1 MAYNPVEAA
10 EALQSIDQQTLNT
23 YMKNPP
29 PGIPAYQVAAEV
41 ARRADM
47 AKRFAA
53 LQAKERTDQQ
63 TGTVIED
70 VMKALNPGSV
80 NPAPANPSQLAS
92 RPIPSNITGA
102 NAPMSPPAMRPPV
115 NAGIASGMQA
125 QPALSPQV
133 MQAAGGTMGNTVYA
147 QRGRVP
153 SGSVY
158 NRGSDALEKA
168 LEMARE
174 EGRLYS
180 KSDRSLEGDLK
191 NPFPEQELQRRAMLA
206 LLTYPAKAEDKARG
220 GMGASAFASNGTQG
234 RTVYAQFG
242 YPTEKVS
249 EASPGVVPLTR
260 EELREARNMGADS
273 IERYHAEIARRQQAA
288 DFTRRGGP
296 DFTYPHDPSASS
308 GAELLAKEKTRKEM
322 IGLGV
327 NPDSPGA
334 LTALADAKQGEV
346 AALEAAKRAEIE
358 RRASFS
364 HPGGDLGLAFT
375 EAQATQ
381 REGRRLE
388 AQGET
393 DRRIASLTPEEV
405 GLTDRSGKPIMPP
418 EKAFD
423 YLLSQPDAMV
433 RPHVGKAINDYFAG
447 LPLGVHEENIEIK
460 SNLLESLEGGVP
472 LQEVLQKFEAA
483 KGDILKSTENYSAR
497 MSQAFKDNVGVVNP
511 QLMEGPLNKV
521 RFLNRESSPGSVVN
535 AFYDAQKEGLK
546 GLELAPAHD
555 AYAGGAGSGFEA
567 RRIAK
572 RQVDSAVDPTNQEST
587 FRPALEVNSGSG
599 ILTDPKTEVVSE
611 VKDDEDAVAVS
622 EADVDA
628 DVEATATAD
637 AVDAQPPS
645 PEVIARRQQQTEQFN
660 RRSDNYVSSVADPQR
675 GDVSQ
680 EQLGVGFEP
689 LGEVD
694 IEGMREDLTGQ
705 LTEESNEHFQ
715 ELRDQI
721 NELKEYDPR
730 KSIQEIQ
737 AGRGSRIEQIKRD
750 TNTQKLFAASAAFLG
765 APTFYEGFQ
774 KTMEEIGDLSK
785 EEQKQVLALQDKMD
799 ETDLAARVA
808 YAEHQAKMTDMEVNF
823 LAARRADAQGNRKLA
838 EEHIQ
843 TAIASRAAAND
854 LKAAAAK
861 NANARL
867 ALWIQQESIHH
878 VKPTEAQQVAQQYIN
893 NVFVNST
900 EVERREFGFTPNA
913 TSPSQINLTVAA
925 PKIQAYL
932 DKVIPK
938 SSSGGY
944 AELNYR
950 DRLSRDARSEIESI
964 QTGFDKA
971 WENAISA
978 KSTLDLK
985 RIEALTE
992 TAMPTLTEGSNML
1005 APSARRNPEIMAA
1018 VQDYMA
1024 WESYRRNRN
1033 NSAVT
1038 GEILRLYPNVA
1049 VIERRIANMNRAA
1062 DEGGVEG
1069 GDGDPNTDRKPI
1081 TEFN

>member
-80 NPAPANPSQLAS
+80 NPVPANPSQLAS

-102 NAPMSPPAMRPPV
+102 NAPMSPPAMQPPV

-168 LEMARE
+168 LEMARK

-191 NPFPEQELQRRAMLA
+191 NPFPEQELKRRAMLA
-206 LLTYPAKAEDKARG
+206 FLTKDAVAEKDTAYG
-220 GMGASAFASNGTQG
+220 GMGASAVASNGTQG

-242 YPTEKVS
+242 YPTEKVP
-249 EASPGVVPLTR
+249 EASTGVVPLTR
-260 EELREARNMGADS
+260 EEFKKARDMGARSIADFEARKRAS
-273 IERYHAEIARRQQAA
+273 QQQAE
-288 DFTRRGGP
+288 FTRRGGP

-308 GAELLAKEKTRKEM
+308 GAELLAREKTRKEM

-334 LTALADAKQGEV
+334 VVALADAKQGELD
-346 AALEAAKRAEIE
+346 AAQAYR
-358 RRASFS
+358 
-364 HPGGDLGLAFT
+364 
-375 EAQATQ
+375 EAQAERGTLGGELPRAALLEAQVRQ
-381 REGRRLE
+381 REGEQLE
-388 AQGET
+388 ARREA
-393 DRRIASLTPEEV
+393 DRIASLTPEHEALRMALATPTPNQPPRHLEDVVREVDKNRTEV
-405 GLTDRSGKPIMPP
+405 GLTDRSGRPIMPP

-472 LQEVLQKFEAA
+472 PQEVLQKFEAA

-555 AYAGGAGSGFEA
+555 AYAGGAGSGLEA

-587 FRPALEVNSGSG
+587 FRPVLEVNSGSG
-599 ILTDPKTEVVSE
+599 ILTDPKAEVVSE
-611 VKDDEDAVAVS
+611 VDPKVVPEVVPEVVSSETRRQNTVATTINTKTAPSNDAP
-622 EADVDA
+622 ERKTDRD
-628 DVEATATAD
+628 TIKFLD
-637 AVDAQPPS
+637 AVDS
-645 PEVIARRQQQTEQFN
+645 DKI
-660 RRSDNYVSSVADPQR
+660 RSDTYAALSKD
-675 GDVSQ
+675 SQ
-680 EQLGVGFEP
+680 EAFKR
-689 LGEVD
+689 
-694 IEGMREDLTGQ
+694 IEGQFD
-705 LTEESNEHFQ
+705 
-715 ELRDQI
+715 
-721 NELKEYDPR
+721 ELKKYDP
-730 KSIQEIQ
+730 KADIKDIQQ
-737 AGRGSRIEQIKRD
+737 RRMDRIKQIKFD
-750 TNTQKLFAASAAFLG
+750 TNTQRLLAASAAFLSTS
-765 APTFYEGFQ
+765 TFYEGFG
-774 KTMEEIGDLSK
+774 KAMEGIGDLSK
-785 EEQKQVLALQDKMD
+785 EEQKQVLALQDKID
-799 ETDLAARVA
+799 ESDLTARAAYV
-808 YAEHQAKMTDMEVNF
+808 EHQAKMTSMENNL
-823 LAARRADAQGNRKLA
+823 LAAKMADQRGNSEEASRRAALA
-838 EEHIQ
+838 VAE
-843 TAIASRAAAND
+843 RAAAND
-854 LKAAAAK
+854 LLYKAEQL
-861 NANARL
+861 ANARIGHEISRL
-867 ALWIQQESIHH
+867 AYTYK
-878 VKPTEAQQVAQQYIN
+878 KPSDAKVAIDEFITNQWRVLTPEQK
-893 NVFVNST
+893 V
-900 EVERREFGFTPNA
+900 EFGWPPGA
-913 TSPSQINLTVAA
+913 TTIGQLDFNKAA
-925 PKIQAYL
+925 DKIGAYL
-932 DKVIPK
+932 KKVMPK
-938 SSSGGY
+938 STSGGY
-944 AELNYR
+944 AEINYR
-950 DRLSRDARSEIESI
+950 DRVAKDARSEIESI

-971 WENAISA
+971 WKTAGGAN
-978 KSTLDLK
+978 STLDLK
-985 RIEALTE
+985 RIAALTG
-992 TAMPTLTEGSNML
+992 MPMPEISEGSNML
-1005 APSARRNPEIMAA
+1005 SAAARRNTEIMGA

-1024 WESYRRNRN
+1024 WESYRRNAN
-1033 NSAVT
+1033 NPAVT
-1038 GEILRLYPNVA
+1038 NEILRLYPNVIA
-1049 VIERRIANMNRAA
+1049 IERRISNMDRAA
-1062 DEGGVEG
+1062 GEGGVEG
-1069 GDGDPNTDRKPI
+1069 GEGSSANPADFVTK
-1081 TEFN
+1081 